1 MKRSMSTS
9 VGTVVGTVVA
19 PSRAIVTPEA
29 VVLDLEVA
37 GIASR
42 ALARAIDAAL
52 QGAALVALVALAA
65 ALSTVSE
72 LVGVVVALS
81 GVAGVLFGYPALF
94 EWRWRGRTP
103 GKAVLGLR
111 VHTVEGAPVRA
122 VHAFTRSVLQLVDLY
137 LPPGG
142 LLAVL
147 SALFTARNQRLG
159 DLVAGTVVLRERSAA
174 GQPRA
179 VTFVPP
185 SGWEAYTASLDTSRL
200 RDEQY
205 QLVRSL
211 LVRVG
216 ELEPGA
222 RWHLAQR
229 IAGPIAQRLGHTPPP
244 GVHPE
249 AFLLCVAAA
258 HQRRQGLASA
268 PPAAPPPPPPSGPPP
283 PAPSGP
289 PPPPPPPPPSPAS
302 PPPPPPPSPP
312 SSGPA
317 APPPPPPPPSSGPA
331 APPPPPPP
339 PPSPAS
345 PSPPPWVPQAP

>member
-1 MKRSMSTS
+1 M
-9 VGTVVGTVVA
+9 
-19 PSRAIVTPEA
+19 
-29 VVLDLEVA
+29 VLDLEIA

-52 QGAALVALVALAA
+52 QGAALVALVFLAA

-72 LVGVVVALS
+72 LLAVVVALS
-81 GVAGVLFGYPALF
+81 GVAGVIFGYPALF

-159 DLVAGTVVLRERSAA
+159 DLVAGTVVLRERSTA
-174 GQPRA
+174 GQPRS

-185 SGWEAYTASLDTSRL
+185 PGWEAYTASLDTSRL

-205 QLVRSL
+205 QLVRSF

-229 IAGPIAQRLGHTPPP
+229 IAGPLAQRLGHTPPP
-244 GVHPE
+244 GAHPE

-258 HQRRQGLASA
+258 HQRRQGLA
-268 PPAAPPPPPPSGPPP
+268 AAPPPAPPP
-283 PAPSGP
+283 PAPSA
-289 PPPPPPPPPSPAS
+289 PPPSA
-302 PPPPPPPSPP
+302 PPP
-312 SSGPA
+312 
-317 APPPPPPPPSSGPA
+317 PPPPPPPPSSGPA

-339 PPSPAS
+339 SGPAAPPPPPPPS
-345 PSPPPWVPQAP
+345 PSPPPWAPQAP